1 VIVCVCVTVSVCLLP
16 SSLPISL
23 SLSLS
28 FPLSLLCGLGWC
40 LQPEQISPSQ
50 HPLNKE
56 ARAANGKHVMLP
68 CAWSTVK
75 GALVPAQ
82 PLLPPPLL
90 AAFPPPHCP
99 LPSSPCGHSHK
110 FLSHYHLKGR
120 ASWPLSVGEYQ
131 VGEGLGAASLLRSPQ
146 PPGPGRP
153 HADSPPTTS
162 TICRRTGP
170 R

>member
-1 VIVCVCVTVSVCLLP
+1 MRLEHREGSLSP
-16 SSLPISL
+16 SS
-23 SLSLS
+23 
-28 FPLSLLCGLGWC
+28 
-40 LQPEQISPSQ
+40 
-50 HPLNKE
+50 
-56 ARAANGKHVMLP
+56 A
-68 CAWSTVK
+68 
-75 GALVPAQ
+75 PA
-82 PLLPPPLL
+82 PTPPL
-90 AAFPPPHCP
+90 AAFPPPRCP

-110 FLSHYHLKGR
+110 FPSHFHLKGR

-170 R
+170 RWAELQGPGWGAAKPPPLEGSGATQISIFSTRLGKVNFLNLATLVQIFKALKLHGNINLQLKKK